1 MTDAAE
7 RAQQLALVSRLK
19 TIFPEVPEWPTPD
32 MVTHDHYLAYMKT
45 SHDVGGE
52 LDYPHPYENKEE
64 EQWELM
70 TYVLC
75 EVLGWRGIWVSEE
88 RRRLAN
94 VDVGRAIYLG
104 LPYYSRWLWSVG
116 RLLIEKKHI
125 SWGELTDRLAEVQA
139 RYAGGLNGQ
148 RPEAKPKF
156 EGDGSGVSRN
166 KHHLEAVGI
175 GDPAMLRRSG
185 RRGEVQRGRQGEG
198 AGTACDVLHQDP
210 RVLPRRRGHDRRGDL
225 RKPGPRGR
233 DLGPG
238 GRQAGMVLHRPVQPG
253 CSCGTT
259 TPVPRPTPCRPRSRS
274 AGWRPSAE
282 STQYPIRSQD

>member
-32 MVTHDHYLAYMKT
+32 MVTHDHYRAYLKT

-52 LDYPHPYENKEE
+52 LDFPHVYENKEE

-139 RYAGGLNGQ
+139 RYAGVLNGGY
-148 RPEAKPKF
+148 PEAQPKS
-156 EGDGSGVSRN
+156 EGDGANVSRN
-166 KHHLEAVGI
+166 KHHIEAVGI
-175 GDPAMLRRSG
+175 GDP
-185 RRGEVQRGRQGEG
+185 QRF
-198 AGTACDVLHQDP
+198 AGQAGKAKFKV
-210 RVLPRRRGHDRRGDL
+210 GD
-225 RKPGPRGR
+225 KVKVR
-233 DLGPG
+233 DLPAMFYTRTPEYCRGAEGMIAEVTYESPAPEDEAWDREDAKPEWFYIVRFNQAQLWDNYTGPKTDTLQTEIPERWLEAVG
-238 GRQAGMVLHRPVQPG
+238 
-253 CSCGTT
+253 
-259 TPVPRPTPCRPRSRS
+259 
-274 AGWRPSAE
+274 
-282 STQYPIRSQD
+282 